1 MMLRQKL
8 GLILLT
14 TFLLVGCE
22 STEVMQQESL
32 VSGAEPRF
40 EKIIW
45 DKDGSQMALI
55 PAGSFAMGDSKNE
68 PENWMERS
76 RPIHTVQLDSFYMDI
91 HEVTVGQFRNFVELS
106 GYQYDGDWD
115 DIAKFS
121 PGKDF
126 PMVQVS
132 WNDATAYAKW
142 SGKRLPTEAEWEYA
156 ARGGLLGKRYPLG
169 DELTDD
175 DANWMNTMIGKDKW
189 KYCSPVGSFEA
200 NGYGLYDMV
209 GNAFEWCADWY
220 SKNYYSQSPVDNPQG
235 PRTGEFRV
243 VRGGFWSN
251 YENILWVA
259 FRDGIAPFNK
269 IDDLGFRCVAA
280 VPTGKSD

>member
-14 TFLLVGCE
+14 AFLLVGCE
-22 STEVMQQESL
+22 STEIMQQESV
-32 VSGAEPRF
+32 VSEIKPRF
-40 EKIIW
+40 EKITW
-45 DKDGSQMALI
+45 DKDGSQMAL
-55 PAGSFAMGDSKNE
+55 
-68 PENWMERS
+68 
-76 RPIHTVQLDSFYMDI
+76 YMDI

-175 DANWMNTMIGKDKW
+175 DANWMNTMIGKDQW